1 MIAMKSKTVNIIIP
15 CYNVENYI
23 EYTIA
28 SLQNQTHKNFRV
40 ICIDDHSADKTFSIL
55 NNLKKTDD
63 RIECYR
69 NEKNYGV
76 VETLNKLIAL
86 CDAEWIIR
94 MDSDDIFEPQ
104 RIELLLKIAQEKGL
118 KVVSTF
124 YSFIDMNNV
133 PILEK
138 RFLDLCTQ
146 DKSIRY
152 MAIFNSPFPSQALFH
167 YSVLEQYK
175 YEKRYKVCEDY
186 YHFVSILENENF
198 KVGNIDQKLYKYRIN
213 TNGLSVNNEKLMR
226 ENHLIIARDYVKS
239 ILGLKDNEAEFLKIG
254 LKLFDYTTN
263 NKVIID
269 ALKQCFEIERKF
281 KEKYDLSKEELVEI
295 HRYTRQYFIFILI
308 TFLKS
313 PASKL
318 DKFYILSHLIPI
330 ITSILTNKEIMKWIL
345 KSL

>member
-1 MIAMKSKTVNIIIP
+1 MKSKTVNIIIP

-23 EYTIA
+23 EYTIT
-28 SLQNQTHKNFRV
+28 SLQNQTHKDFRV
-40 ICIDDHSADKTFSIL
+40 ICIDDNSTDNTFSIL
-55 NNLKKTDD
+55 NKLKKTDT
-63 RIECYR
+63 RIECYK

-76 VETLNKLIAL
+76 VETLNRLIVL
-86 CDAEWIIR
+86 CDSEWIIR

-104 RIELLLKIAQEKGL
+104 RIELLLKIAQERGL

-167 YSVLEQYK
+167 HSVLEKYK
-175 YEKRYKVCEDY
+175 YETKYKVCEDY
-186 YHFVSILENENF
+186 FHFVNILQNENF
-198 KVGNIDQKLYKYRIN
+198 KVGNINQKLYRYRIN
-213 TNGLSVNNEKLMR
+213 TNGLSATNEKLMR
-226 ENHLIIARDYVKS
+226 ENHLMIASDYAKS
-239 ILGLKDNEAEFLKIG
+239 MLNLKDSEVEFLKIG
-254 LKLFDYTTN
+254 LKLFDYTTS

-269 ALKQCFEIERKF
+269 SLKQCFEIERRF
-281 KEKYDLSKEELVEI
+281 KEKFALSKEELIEI
-295 HRYTRQYFIFILI
+295 QRYTRQYFIFILI

-313 PASKL
+313 PARKIDKL
-318 DKFYILSHLIPI
+318 YILSQLTPI
-330 ITSILTNKEIMKWIL
+330 ITAKLTNKKIIKWL
-345 KSL
+345 VKNL